1 MKRKKERKKEN
12 KLLNRPRERGT
23 KSTCTHR
30 KKLHGEGVGDFGMG
44 AERNWR
50 PRRDALLYG
59 RAFPG

>member
-1 MKRKKERKKEN
+1 MKQKRKQIMKGSKTQ
-12 KLLNRPRERGT
+12 NR
-23 KSTCTHR
+23 THR
-30 KKLHGEGVGDFGMG
+30 EKLHGEGVGDFGMG

>member
-1 MKRKKERKKEN
+1 MKGSKTQ
-12 KLLNRPRERGT
+12 NR
-23 KSTCTHR
+23 THR
-30 KKLHGEGVGDFGMG
+30 EKLHGEGVGDFGMG